1 MHSDCLVAHRDL
13 FLADSA
19 LDTSPANVIRL
30 LELAAS
36 VDFTLTFS
44 ISNISSH
51 KSSCA
56 DGHLR
61 AHAAFVSWF
70 GDT

>member
-19 LDTSPANVIRL
+19 LDISPANVIRL

-36 VDFTLTFS
+36 VDFILMFS
-44 ISNISSH
+44 LSNISSH
-51 KSSCA
+51 KRSCA

-61 AHAAFVSWF
+61 AHAALVSWF